1 MSATARH
8 MTPKHDDSNASEL
21 NYILIMD
28 TERDTGKFNSLE
40 MNIDSILSFNLHYK
54 VLFIVAY
61 LQRDIAPL
69 GLEDFEQ

>member
-1 MSATARH
+1 
-8 MTPKHDDSNASEL
+8 
-21 NYILIMD
+21 MD
-28 TERDTGKFNSLE
+28 TERDTGKINSLE

-61 LQRDIAPL
+61 LQKDIAPL